1 MFNLNDKLKNKKI
14 LIYGYGKSGQ
24 ASFKYLKKNNKISVY
39 DDNKKIKKFSISF
52 KKIRISEFNYI
63 VLSPGIDINKCKL
76 KNYIKKNK
84 RKIITDLD
92 IFHLNNPKNLKITI
106 TGTNGKSTTAKLLFK
121 ILKDQNKDVKL
132 IGNIGIPVLSR
143 NKINHSTIFVIE
155 ASSYQIDYS
164 QYFKT
169 DYAFILNIRPDH
181 LERHKS
187 IQNYASAKFKL
198 ILNQNK
204 NFYAFVE
211 NNKYLNQQIKKHKIK
226 SKIIKINTNYS
237 KLKKLISNS
246 YFDNINNLTNL
257 SFILE
262 FAKVYKLNKSKLFN
276 TVNRFKG
283 LDFRQQ
289 VIYKN
294 NFVTIINDSKST
306 SFSSS
311 VNLLKSYKNIFWI
324 LGGLAK
330 KGDKLEL
337 SSKYY
342 KNIKG
347 YIFGKDKS
355 FFEKKLNNKIKSNTY
370 KNLENILKKI
380 FQEIKLKKNKH
391 SYILFSPSAASFDK
405 FKNFE
410 DRGNYFNYL
419 IKKLKFIKKIND

>member
-1 MFNLNDKLKNKKI
+1 MFNLNDNLKNKKF
-14 LIYGYGKSGQ
+14 LIYGYGKSGH
-24 ASFKYLKKNNKISVY
+24 ASFNYLKKNNKILIY
-39 DDNKKIKKFSISF
+39 DDNKKIKKSFISL
-52 KKIRISEFNYI
+52 KKIKLTEFNYI
-63 VLSPGIDINKCKL
+63 VLSPGIDINKCRL
-76 KNYIKKNK
+76 KNYLKKNK
-84 RKIITDLD
+84 KKIITDLD
-92 IFHLNNPKNLKITI
+92 IFHLNNPNNLKITI

-121 ILKDQNKDVKL
+121 ILKDQKKDVKL
-132 IGNIGIPVLSR
+132 VGNIGIPILSK
-143 NKINHSTIFVIE
+143 NKIKPSTIFVIE

-169 DYAFILNIRPDH
+169 DYAFILNISPDH

-187 IQNYASAKFKL
+187 IQKYSHAKFKL

-211 NNKYLNQQIKKHKIK
+211 NNKYLNREIKKYKIR
-226 SKIIKINTNYS
+226 SKIIKINKNDN
-237 KLKKLISNS
+237 KIKEIISNS
-246 YFDNINNLTNL
+246 YFDNINNLKNL
-257 SFILE
+257 SFILR
-262 FAKVYKLNKSKLFN
+262 FAKVYKLNKSKLLK
-276 TVNRFKG
+276 TVNLFKG

-294 NFVTIINDSKST
+294 KYVTIVNDSKST

-337 SSKYY
+337 PSKYY

-347 YIFGKDKS
+347 YIFGKDKN
-355 FFEKKLNNKIKSNTY
+355 FFKKKLNNKITSRSY
-370 KNLENILKKI
+370 SNLENILKKI
-380 FQEIKLKKNKH
+380 AEEIKLNKDKH
-391 SYILFSPSAASFDK
+391 SHILFSPSAASFDK

-410 DRGNYFNYL
+410 DRGHYFNYL
-419 IKKLKFIKKIND
+419 IKKIKFIKKINA

>member
-1 MFNLNDKLKNKKI
+1 MFDLNDNLINKKF
-14 LIYGYGKSGQ
+14 LIYGYGKSGR
-24 ASFKYLKKNNKISVY
+24 ASYNYLKKKNKISIY
-39 DDNKKIKKFSISF
+39 DDNKKIKNFFISL
-52 KKIRISEFNYI
+52 KKIKLTEFDYI
-63 VLSPGIDINKCKL
+63 VLSPGIDISKCRL
-76 KNYIKKNK
+76 KNYLKKNK
-84 RKIITDLD
+84 KKIITDLD
-92 IFHLNNPKNLKITI
+92 IFYLNNPNNLKITI

-132 IGNIGIPVLSR
+132 VGNIGIPVLSK
-143 NKINHSTIFVIE
+143 NNIKPSTIFVIE

-169 DYAFILNIRPDH
+169 DYAFILNISPDH

-187 IQNYASAKFKL
+187 IQKYTHAKFKL

-204 NFYAFVE
+204 NFCAFVE
-211 NNKYLNQQIKKHKIK
+211 NNKYLNQQIKKYKIK
-226 SKIIKINTNYS
+226 SKIIKINKNDN
-237 KLKKLISNS
+237 KIKKLISNS
-246 YFDNINNLTNL
+246 YFNNINNLKNL
-257 SFILE
+257 SFILR
-262 FAKVYKLNKSKLFN
+262 FAKVYKLNKSKLLK
-276 TVNRFKG
+276 TVNLFKG

-294 NFVTIINDSKST
+294 KFVTIVNDSKST

-337 SSKYY
+337 PSKYY

-347 YIFGKDKS
+347 YIFGKDKN
-355 FFEKKLNNKIKSNTY
+355 FFKKKLNNKITSRSY
-370 KNLENILKKI
+370 SNLENILKKI
-380 FQEIKLKKNKH
+380 AKEIKLNKNKH
-391 SYILFSPSAASFDK
+391 SHILFSPSAASFDK

-410 DRGNYFNYL
+410 DRGHYFNHL
-419 IKKLKFIKKIND
+419 IKKIKFIKKVNA

>member
-1 MFNLNDKLKNKKI
+1 MFNLNDNIKNKKF
-14 LIYGYGKSGQ
+14 LIYGYGKSGR
-24 ASFKYLKKNNKISVY
+24 ASYNYLKKKNKILIY
-39 DDNKKIKKFSISF
+39 DDNKKLKKFFISL
-52 KKIRISEFNYI
+52 KKIKLTEFDYI
-63 VLSPGIDINKCKL
+63 VLSPGIDISKCRL
-76 KNYIKKNK
+76 KNYLKKNK
-84 RKIITDLD
+84 KKIITDLD
-92 IFHLNNPKNLKITI
+92 IFYLNNPNNLKITI

-132 IGNIGIPVLSR
+132 VGNIGIPVLSK
-143 NKINHSTIFVIE
+143 NKIKSSTIFVIE

-169 DYAFILNIRPDH
+169 DYAFILNISPDH

-187 IQNYASAKFKL
+187 IQKYTQAKFKL

-211 NNKYLNQQIKKHKIK
+211 NNKYLNRQIKKYKVR
-226 SKIIKINTNYS
+226 SKIIKINKNDN
-237 KLKKLISNS
+237 KIKKIIFNS
-246 YFDNINNLTNL
+246 YFDNINNLKNL
-257 SFILE
+257 TFILR
-262 FAKVYKLNKSKLFN
+262 FAKVYKLNKSKLLK
-276 TVNRFKG
+276 TVNLFKG

-294 NFVTIINDSKST
+294 KFVTIVNDSKST

-337 SSKYY
+337 PSKYY

-347 YIFGKDKS
+347 YIFGKDKN
-355 FFEKKLNNKIKSNTY
+355 FFKKKLNNKITSRSY
-370 KNLENILKKI
+370 SNLENILKKI
-380 FQEIKLKKNKH
+380 AKEIKLNKNKH
-391 SYILFSPSAASFDK
+391 SHILFSPSAASFDK

-410 DRGNYFNYL
+410 DRGHYFNHL
-419 IKKLKFIKKIND
+419 IKKIKFIKKVNA

>member
-1 MFNLNDKLKNKKI
+1 MFDLNDNLINKKF
-14 LIYGYGKSGQ
+14 LIYGYGKSGR
-24 ASFKYLKKNNKISVY
+24 ASYNYLKKKNKISIY
-39 DDNKKIKKFSISF
+39 DDNIKIKNFFISLKKIKLT
-52 KKIRISEFNYI
+52 EFDYI
-63 VLSPGIDINKCKL
+63 VLSPGIDISKCRL
-76 KNYIKKNK
+76 KNYLKKNK
-84 RKIITDLD
+84 KKIITDLD
-92 IFHLNNPKNLKITI
+92 IFYLNNPNNLKITI

-132 IGNIGIPVLSR
+132 VGNIGIPVLSK
-143 NKINHSTIFVIE
+143 NNIKPSTIFVIE

-169 DYAFILNIRPDH
+169 DYAFILNISPDH

-187 IQNYASAKFKL
+187 IQKYTHAKFKL

-204 NFYAFVE
+204 NYYAFVE
-211 NNKYLNQQIKKHKIK
+211 NNKYLNQEIKKHKTR
-226 SKIIKINTNYS
+226 SKIIKINKNDN
-237 KLKKLISNS
+237 KVKKLIFNN
-246 YFDNINNLTNL
+246 YFDNINNLKNL
-257 SFILE
+257 SFILS
-262 FAKVYKLNKSKLFN
+262 FAKVYKLNKSKLLK
-276 TVNRFKG
+276 TVNLFKG

-294 NFVTIINDSKST
+294 KFVTIVNDSKST

-330 KGDKLEL
+330 KGDKFEL

-347 YIFGKDKS
+347 YIFGKDRN
-355 FFEKKLNNKIKSNTY
+355 FFKKKLNNKITSRSY
-370 KNLENILKKI
+370 SNLENILKKI
-380 FQEIKLKKNKH
+380 AEEIKLNKNKH
-391 SYILFSPSAASFDK
+391 SHILFSPSAASFDK

-410 DRGNYFNYL
+410 DRGHYFNYL
-419 IKKLKFIKKIND
+419 IKKIKFIKKVNA

>member
-1 MFNLNDKLKNKKI
+1 MFNLNDNIKNKKF
-14 LIYGYGKSGQ
+14 LIYGYGKSGR
-24 ASFKYLKKNNKISVY
+24 ASYNYLKKKNKILIY
-39 DDNKKIKKFSISF
+39 DDNKKLKKFFISL
-52 KKIRISEFNYI
+52 KKIKLTEFDYI
-63 VLSPGIDINKCKL
+63 VLSPGIDISKCRL
-76 KNYIKKNK
+76 KNYLKKNK
-84 RKIITDLD
+84 KKIITDLD
-92 IFHLNNPKNLKITI
+92 IFYLNNPNNLKITI

-132 IGNIGIPVLSR
+132 VGNIGIPVLSK
-143 NKINHSTIFVIE
+143 NKIKSSTIFVIE

-169 DYAFILNIRPDH
+169 DYAFILNISPDH

-187 IQNYASAKFKL
+187 IQKYTQAKFKL

-211 NNKYLNQQIKKHKIK
+211 NNKYLNRQIKKYKVR
-226 SKIIKINTNYS
+226 SKIIKINKNDN
-237 KLKKLISNS
+237 KIKKLIFNS
-246 YFDNINNLTNL
+246 YFDNINNLKNL
-257 SFILE
+257 TFILR
-262 FAKVYKLNKSKLFN
+262 FAKVYKLNKSKLLK
-276 TVNRFKG
+276 TVNLFKG

-294 NFVTIINDSKST
+294 KFVTIVNDSKST

-337 SSKYY
+337 PSKYY

-347 YIFGKDKS
+347 YIFGKDQS
-355 FFEKKLNNKIKSNTY
+355 FFKKKLSNKIKSSSHS
-370 KNLENILKKI
+370 NLENILKKI
-380 FQEIKLKKNKH
+380 AKEIKLNKNKH
-391 SYILFSPSAASFDK
+391 SHILFSPSAASFDK

-419 IKKLKFIKKIND
+419 IKKIKFIKKINA